1 MAKDVLYES
10 HNCYEGHVS
19 TDTLLSGGFMGRV
32 HHSVEINTHLGLFD
46 KNGVVKTDKVMS
58 FMDISRVELASA
70 FGLTSDQLRP
80 EKIASRTRDT
90 IGELAETIEYVAG
103 IFKGS
108 EEKTCKWFNLP
119 NVHFGGSTPKK
130 IILDGRFHKI
140 KSFIY
145 TSQKR

>member
-10 HNCYEGHVS
+10 HNCYERHVS

-70 FGLTSDQLRP
+70 FGP
-80 EKIASRTRDT
+80 YK
-90 IGELAETIEYVAG
+90 
-103 IFKGS
+103 
-108 EEKTCKWFNLP
+108 
-119 NVHFGGSTPKK
+119 
-130 IILDGRFHKI
+130 
-140 KSFIY
+140 
-145 TSQKR
+145 